1 MAKAWIGTSGW
12 AYRHWRS
19 GVFYPEDLKGV
30 DQLTHYAS
38 VFDCVELNST
48 FYHTPRETTIRTW
61 VERTPSGFLF
71 AYKGSRVI
79 THLRRLREVEEP
91 TRLVMSRAALLGEK
105 LGPILWQFPP
115 GFHYDPDRLVAFLR
129 LLPPG
134 HRYAF
139 EFRHQSWFQE
149 PCYELLRQHKAT
161 LVWADTPRYPLVKE
175 ITADFVYARLH
186 GHEVLYAS
194 CYTEAQL
201 EEWAADF
208 RHALQQGRDVF
219 VFFDNDAEGYAPH
232 NALAL
237 REILLRPRG
246 RRRKKARTE

>member
-1 MAKAWIGTSGW
+1 MAKVWIGTSGW

-19 GVFYPEDLKGV
+19 GVFYPERLKST
-30 DQLTHYAS
+30 DQLAHYATI
-38 VFDCVELNST
+38 FDCVELNST
-48 FYHTPRETTIRTW
+48 FYHTPRESTVRTW
-61 VERTPSGFLF
+61 VERTPPGFVF
-71 AYKGSRVI
+71 SYKGSRVI
-79 THLRRLREVEEP
+79 THLRRLRDVEEP
-91 TRLVMSRAALLGEK
+91 TRLVMSRATLLGEK

-115 GFHYDPDRLVAFLR
+115 GFHCDLDRLAAFLY
-129 LLPPG
+129 LLPRG
-134 HRYAF
+134 YRYAF
-139 EFRHQSWFQE
+139 EFRHESWFQE
-149 PCYELLRQHKAT
+149 DCYRLLRAHNAA

-201 EEWAADF
+201 KEWAADF
-208 RHALQQGRDVF
+208 RRALRQGQDVF

-237 REILLRPRG
+237 REIMQRRRG
-246 RRRKKARTE
+246 GRRKKTCAE